1 MKLEDLAI
9 ISDACRHQGFPSDL
23 GVNFVRAIKPYVIEY
38 WETGVF
44 KEKEHAIAIA
54 TKLTIAVASV
64 CKYAEDEP
72 ELWGCLVEMLNW
84 SLNEQVD
91 DSKLIP
97 MSTYEFVLLVTCL
110 SRRHEKDA

>member
-1 MKLEDLAI
+1 
-9 ISDACRHQGFPSDL
+9 
-23 GVNFVRAIKPYVIEY
+23 VIEY

-44 KEKEHAIAIA
+44 KEKEQAIAIA

-72 ELWGCLVEMLNW
+72 ELWGSLVEMLNW